1 MPGGPNDEFRMSN
14 DERMPNDEVRNSRF
28 VILSDFV
35 ISHSSFAKRIERS
48 LKILRQRCF
57 KLPLSLRSRV
67 NKFELMGVQH
77 HARRGEARQLLE
89 PAILARAVGFISHDW
104 ETNVL
109 KVDANLMRAP
119 GVERRLHERGVV

>member
-1 MPGGPNDEFRMSN
+1 MTNDEIRKNAEARMT
-14 DERMPNDEVRNSRF
+14 NSDFGIRA
-28 VILSDFV
+28 SFV
-35 ISHSSFAKRIERS
+35 ISHSSFPQGFERS

-89 PAILARAVGFISHDW
+89 PAILARAVGFIAHDW
-104 ETNVL
+104 ETDVL
-109 KVDANLMRAP
+109 KVNTNLVRAS
-119 GVERRLHERGVV
+119 GVESGPHECGVA